1 MSAERQGWPWHLEL
15 SLHGRAG
22 CDRDR
27 SSVTS
32 ASGLQHQGVTAT
44 LPLAPGDAVQEC
56 GCWSRSLGE
65 LGTLH
70 PHRVEASRLSKSL
83 CWALPSLLGPGL
95 CRTAEVQ
102 RCPRL
107 SLSVP
112 ASKGSSLE
120 AESWQQIRSW
130 VMSCK
135 GKTPKGVRGGGRVS
149 WRGADD
155 TLTEQGSA
163 STAWGAHRSLVW
175 GEQGP
180 PELWR
185 VSSLPLTFWATLAE
199 LFPPRNCLSREQGWE
214 GPGGGSASPGCQQP
228 AAELGARPA
237 SGQLFLP
244 GGCSSPALPGL

>member
-15 SLHGRAG
+15 SLHGWAG
-22 CDRDR
+22 CDRDC

-102 RCPRL
+102 RCPRP

-135 GKTPKGVRGGGRVS
+135 GKTPKGVRGGGRGVRGGGRVS
-149 WRGADD
+149 WR
-155 TLTEQGSA
+155 EQM
-163 STAWGAHRSLVW
+163 TPERSKD
-175 GEQGP
+175 P
-180 PELWR
+180 P
-185 VSSLPLTFWATLAE
+185 A
-199 LFPPRNCLSREQGWE
+199 Q
-214 GPGGGSASPGCQQP
+214 PGGLTGPWSGENRDLQSS
-228 AAELGARPA
+228 GACP
-237 SGQLFLP
+237 P
-244 GGCSSPALPGL
+244 CH

>member
-1 MSAERQGWPWHLEL
+1 MSAEGQGWPWHQEL
-15 SLHGRAG
+15 SLHRRAG
-22 CDRDR
+22 CDRDC

-32 ASGLQHQGVTAT
+32 ASGLQHEGVTAT

-70 PHRVEASRLSKSL
+70 PRRVEASRLSKSL

-102 RCPRL
+102 RCPRP

-149 WRGADD
+149 WR
-155 TLTEQGSA
+155 EQM
-163 STAWGAHRSLVW
+163 TPERSKD
-175 GEQGP
+175 P
-180 PELWR
+180 P
-185 VSSLPLTFWATLAE
+185 A
-199 LFPPRNCLSREQGWE
+199 Q
-214 GPGGGSASPGCQQP
+214 PGGLTGPWSGENRDLQSS
-228 AAELGARPA
+228 GACP
-237 SGQLFLP
+237 P
-244 GGCSSPALPGL
+244 CH